1 MSPAVSIAGL
11 WLLFAATHLG
21 LSSSPLRGR
30 LVAALGA
37 RGFRALYSAVA
48 LVTFSALVAR
58 YFAHKQAG
66 VWLWALPRTPLLIWI
81 VQIGMGIA
89 FVLLVSGFMR
99 PSPAGMVP
107 VRDLE
112 VRGIH
117 RITRHPVL
125 MAFALF
131 GLFHL
136 LPNGRST
143 DLAFFGGFVL
153 FTPLGCWLQDRR
165 KRADPRYAVFAAR
178 SPFFPFAG
186 RESLRGLR
194 ELPPLALGLG
204 VGATVGVRYFH
215 AAWFS

>member
-1 MSPAVSIAGL
+1 
-11 WLLFAATHLG
+11 
-21 LSSSPLRGR
+21 
-30 LVAALGA
+30 
-37 RGFRALYSAVA
+37 
-48 LVTFSALVAR
+48 
-58 YFAHKQAG
+58 
-66 VWLWALPRTPLLIWI
+66 
-81 VQIGMGIA
+81 
-89 FVLLVSGFMR
+89 
-99 PSPAGMVP
+99 MVP

-131 GLFHL
+131 GLLHL

-143 DLAFFGGFVL
+143 DLAFFGGFVG

-165 KRADPRYAVFAAR
+165 KRADPRYAEFAAR
-178 SPFFPFAG
+178 TPFFPFAG

-204 VGATVGVRYFH
+204 VGATVLVRYFH